1 MLKREILPSTDKE
14 RRDLRKW
21 QKIDKSVTNAD
32 TLPEFVESTHEVG
45 KHALVQDNMLRG
57 VIYNFAKKLWK
68 GSDVDNPSSK
78 VNCEL
83 IKLFR
88 TKFYDNMKM
97 FPFSL
102 KDNKILTPF
111 PIHSVILF
119 AIQIQSLYENVSYI
133 SRDKLLYSLARIFTG
148 CSSHREDNDQ
158 STEHTAG
165 KLPHNHIFFELVVV
179 ACGSMI
185 DTFCQL
191 GYLTISEHK
200 TGAMEIRVH
209 SEYRDVSGLMIIPTP

>member
-1 MLKREILPSTDKE
+1 
-14 RRDLRKW
+14 
-21 QKIDKSVTNAD
+21 
-32 TLPEFVESTHEVG
+32 
-45 KHALVQDNMLRG
+45 
-57 VIYNFAKKLWK
+57 
-68 GSDVDNPSSK
+68 
-78 VNCEL
+78 
-83 IKLFR
+83 
-88 TKFYDNMKM
+88 MKM

-102 KDNKILTPF
+102 KDDLILTPF

-119 AIQIQSLYENVSYI
+119 AIQIRSLYENVSYM

-158 STEHTAG
+158 STEHSAPN
-165 KLPHNHIFFELVVV
+165 LPHNHIFFELVVV

-191 GYLTISEHK
+191 GYLTFSEHK

-209 SEYRDVSGLMIIPTP
+209 DEYQDVAELMIIPTPESLEVMYLPYSTTIHPNSAVSESTLAAKLFPIKAYQVEDQASASNRAI